1 MAALQAVPFPQH
13 GRGLRRLG
21 TIGLMLL
28 SGCAGSPDRPA
39 AVRTAHEVGDPA
51 LVESL
56 AMAAEAERPGD
67 GVLWKLERGLALR
80 RLGRLQE
87 SIRALEE
94 AEEALRAEEER
105 PGFSAVGSVSAL
117 LVNDLSRPYAAKPV
131 DRIYASAYQALN
143 RLEAGDR
150 SGARVSLN
158 RLRFIQ
164 EAFGDS
170 AIYLPPTKDA
180 EAERLL
186 RDPGTA
192 EALRRIDAELEPVLR
207 DGTYDDAFAHWLQ
220 GMFFSRLGL
229 DAADRE
235 KGRKALAAALRL
247 SPDCEVMKRDLA
259 DAEAGRF
266 PARTVY
272 FVAETGLC
280 PQWYEERV
288 DIPVFIVSR
297 DVPLVS
303 VALPALRPAGQ
314 LFGPEASVDGRPL
327 AFTRASST
335 EGLIASH
342 FSKSM
347 PAVRSRALLSAAS
360 KAAASYA
367 INRASRISADRA
379 DAGTAEIAWAVATR
393 LGTTLYGHSS
403 TRADLRNWS
412 GLPARTFLART
423 ESPVGAPIAVKG
435 LTGAPLRLPAGKV
448 LLVSISCQTEN
459 SAPSV
464 RCTILSP

>member
-1 MAALQAVPFPQH
+1 MK
-13 GRGLRRLG
+13 RI
-21 TIGLMLL
+21 TSIGLLL
-28 SGCAGSPDRPA
+28 VSGCAGTPDRLA
-39 AVRTAHEVGDPA
+39 ALRAGHEEGDPA
-51 LVESL
+51 FVEST
-56 AMAAEAERPGD
+56 ARAAESERTD
-67 GVLWKLERGLALR
+67 DVLLWKLERGLALR
-80 RLGRLQE
+80 RLGRIEE
-87 SIRALEE
+87 SVRTLEE

-105 PGFSAVGSVSAL
+105 PGFSATESVAAL
-117 LVNDLSRPYAAKPV
+117 LANDLSMPYAAKPV

-143 RLEAGDR
+143 RLEAGDQA
-150 SGARVSLN
+150 GARVSLN

-164 EAFGDS
+164 EVFGDP
-170 AIYLPPTKDA
+170 AIYLPPAKDA

-186 RDPGTA
+186 RAPQTEEG
-192 EALRRIDAELEPVLR
+192 LRRIDAELEPVLR
-207 DGTYDDAFAHWLQ
+207 DGSYDDAFAHWLQ

-235 KGRKALAAALRL
+235 KGRKALAAAVRL
-247 SPDCEVMKRDLA
+247 SPDCEVMKRDLS
-259 DAEAGRF
+259 DAEAGRH

-297 DVPLVS
+297 DVPLIS

-314 LFGPEASVDGRPL
+314 LFSPEASVDGRPL
-327 AFTRASST
+327 TFTRASST

-342 FSKSM
+342 FAKSM

-367 INRASRISADRA
+367 INRASRVSADRA

-393 LGTTLYGHSS
+393 LGTTLYGYSS

-423 ESPVGAPIAVKG
+423 ESPVGASVTVKG
-435 LTGAPLRLPAGKV
+435 MPGPPLRLPEGKV
-448 LLVSISCQTEN
+448 LLVSISRQTEN
-459 SAPSV
+459 SVPSV
-464 RCTILSP
+464 RCTTLSP